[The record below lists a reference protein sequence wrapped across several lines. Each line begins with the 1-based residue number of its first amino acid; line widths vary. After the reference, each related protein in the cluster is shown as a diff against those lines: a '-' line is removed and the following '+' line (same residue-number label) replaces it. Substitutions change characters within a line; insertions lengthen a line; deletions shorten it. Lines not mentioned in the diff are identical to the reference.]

1 MTYAVLMPEPLHV
14 VAAVIHNGDKILAC
28 RRNAEKTA
36 GGKWEFPGGKIESGE
51 SAPEALARELA
62 EELDLQSVS
71 IGRLLSKSTHLGTSP
86 AIELSCYWVDAPQ
99 QPTQSSDHDLF
110 RWCTAKE
117 LSALDWAEADLV
129 AVKKLQELGSRGDLD
144 NGKEALND

>member
-1 MTYAVLMPEPLHV
+1 MTYAVFMPEPLHV
-14 VAAVIHNGDKILAC
+14 VAAVIRNGDTILAC

-71 IGRLLSKSTHLGTSP
+71 IGRLLSKSTHLGASP

-99 QPTQSSDHDLF
+99 QPTRSSDHDLL
-110 RWCTAKE
+110 RWCTDKE
-117 LSALDWAEADLV
+117 LSDLDWAEADLV
-129 AVKKLQELGSRGDLD
+129 AVKKLQELGSRGELD
-144 NGKEALND
+144 NEKEASND